1 MQEKTKAK
9 YRERVERQFK
19 IVKPDATAAELKDVV
34 DGDFQDIFAKHLMTN
49 QHKAAQQAIADIND
63 KHQVRAVRLR
73 LRRPPTLFA
82 GHCQVGAQHHGAA
95 SGMLAGGVLWHW
107 HCRVTLP
114 PPPSQLFV
122 DMAVLVESQ
131 GELLNQIEHNV
142 EQAVGYVTQ
151 GVDELNKASDHQK
164 ASRKKMFIICC
175 IVVVIGGII
184 AAIAAGVVSM
194 QNNSKS

>member
-63 KHQVRAVRLR
+63 KHQVRCVRWR
-73 LRRPPTLFA
+73 AFRAPTMFA

-95 SGMLAGGVLWHW
+95 SGMLGGGG
-107 HCRVTLP
+107 RGGGGGGNVTAWRWVVVALVSSRDVSSLP
-114 PPPSQLFV
+114 PPQLFV

-142 EQAVGYVTQ
+142 EQAVGYPHPSLITTP
-151 GVDELNKASDHQK
+151 LL
-164 ASRKKMFIICC
+164 C
-175 IVVVIGGII
+175 IKR
-184 AAIAAGVVSM
+184 VSCTGTWRREWT
-194 QNNSKS
+194 S